1 MVRGKLISGFDRM
14 VNGIPDGLDWL
25 HQSFGE
31 VNAISREPNGH
42 LYVDFRKAEVAETV
56 RRAPDIA
63 PTPSADVCLTVRYV
77 VCKRGSTSRV

>member
-1 MVRGKLISGFDRM
+1 MLRQI
-14 VNGIPDGLDWL
+14 GLSDCL

-56 RRAPDIA
+56 CRARTSPMCIVINTC
-63 PTPSADVCLTVRYV
+63 PFVRSA

>member
-1 MVRGKLISGFDRM
+1 MVRGELHSGFDA
-14 VNGIPDGLDWL
+14 VADSVSDGL

-42 LYVDFRKAEVAETV
+42 LYVEFRKAEVAETV

-63 PTPSADVCLTVRYV
+63 SIRSADVCLTVRYV